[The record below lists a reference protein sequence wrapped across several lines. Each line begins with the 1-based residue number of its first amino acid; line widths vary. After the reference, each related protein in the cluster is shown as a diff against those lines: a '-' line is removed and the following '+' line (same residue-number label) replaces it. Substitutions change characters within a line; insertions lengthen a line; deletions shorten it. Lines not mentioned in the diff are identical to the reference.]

1 MTNFVLFSANVKLGN
16 FLGLMYL
23 DQPLLGSSTNQ
34 HTLEDEFSN
43 TGKFPRS
50 DVSQPLL
57 GFQKPTE
64 ARHVEDEFSKTGKFP
79 RSVVTSHSASAGLP
93 EPTQARR
100 RI

>member
-1 MTNFVLFSANVKLGN
+1 MTNFAFFSANVKLGN

-23 DQPLLGSSTNQ
+23 SVCWASRNQ
-34 HTLEDEFSN
+34 HRLEDECSK
-43 TGKFPRS
+43 TGKFPRFV
-50 DVSQPLL
+50 VSQPLL